1 MSKYPN
7 YTSISAKV
15 IAKSI
20 NENGTVITTFELD
33 YPRYIHAE
41 VMTHRVFSR
50 NAQSSRAVPVA
61 NTLQINQDFV
71 RPIVYGANIP
81 GMSSKESLQ
90 GFELAQVAGIW
101 EAEAKHAF
109 EVSKQLAD
117 LGLHKQWAN
126 RITEPYSKIKVV
138 LTTTEKDNF
147 YWLRIDEDAAQPE
160 IVELAQRMKEA
171 DEAVLPVKLDKGMWH
186 LPYVEFAYNIE
197 VDDNVSQIFIDSNEK
212 RLKLKDAIKI
222 SASCC
227 AQVSYRRLDDSL
239 EKALSIYDK
248 LFSGPKPHLSPTE
261 HQAKVGSKHM
271 DFRTKGI
278 THIDRNGTAWSGNL
292 RDYIQYRQLL

>member
-15 IAKSI
+15 VAKSV
-20 NENGTVITTFELD
+20 NDNGTVITTFELD

-50 NAQSSRAVPVA
+50 NAQSSRAVPVK

-71 RPIVYGANIP
+71 RPIVYGANMP
-81 GMSSKESLQ
+81 GMSSRESLE
-90 GFELAQVAGIW
+90 GFKLAQVAGIW
-101 EAEAKHAF
+101 DAEAKHAF
-109 EVSKQLAD
+109 EVSKQLED
-117 LGLHKQWAN
+117 LFLHKQWAN

-160 IVELAQRMKEA
+160 IVELAQRMKEVDDA
-171 DEAVLPVKLDKGMWH
+171 FEAVKLEKGMWH
-186 LPYVEFAYNIE
+186 LPYVEQWIGEIE
-197 VDDNVSQIFIDSNEK
+197 GVKGQLFIDGNGK
-212 RLKLKDAIKI
+212 PLPKKDAVKI

-227 AQVSYRRLDDSL
+227 AQVSYRKLDDSL

>member
-81 GMSSKESLQ
+81 GMSSK
-90 GFELAQVAGIW
+90 
-101 EAEAKHAF
+101 
-109 EVSKQLAD
+109 
-117 LGLHKQWAN
+117 
-126 RITEPYSKIKVV
+126 
-138 LTTTEKDNF
+138 
-147 YWLRIDEDAAQPE
+147 
-160 IVELAQRMKEA
+160 
-171 DEAVLPVKLDKGMWH
+171 
-186 LPYVEFAYNIE
+186 
-197 VDDNVSQIFIDSNEK
+197 
-212 RLKLKDAIKI
+212 
-222 SASCC
+222 
-227 AQVSYRRLDDSL
+227 
-239 EKALSIYDK
+239 
-248 LFSGPKPHLSPTE
+248 
-261 HQAKVGSKHM
+261 
-271 DFRTKGI
+271 
-278 THIDRNGTAWSGNL
+278 
-292 RDYIQYRQLL
+292 